1 MWTKLVAGTLFLT
14 FLLFV
19 NLAASFA
26 SSFNRVETSAIASIA
41 GIFQFLVDVGAV
53 IVVGFVGIRLFVK
66 LAQQAETQNRQY
78 TARQPRLTARPAA
91 PVVKAQPFE
100 PVNYPGWNAQSPLPF
115 DNHAPMTYNNQT
127 VLQPPPMNV
136 NEPQPPQGVL
146 VQNIHR
152 MRQQR
157 SGYRMVR

>member
-19 NLAASFA
+19 NLAAGFA
-26 SSFNRVETSAIASIA
+26 ASFNRVETSAIASIA

-53 IVVGFVGIRLFVK
+53 ILIGFVGIRLFVK
-66 LAQQAETQNRQY
+66 LGQQTEIQNRQY
-78 TARQPRLTARPAA
+78 TARQQRSTARASA
-91 PVVKAQPFE
+91 PVKSQSFE
-100 PVNYPGWNAQSPLPF
+100 PVNYAGWNGNAPLPF
-115 DNHAPMTYNNQT
+115 DNHAPMSYDNQP
-127 VLQPPPMNV
+127 QPTTSNT
-136 NEPQPPQGVL
+136 NEPAQGVL

>member
-19 NLAASFA
+19 NLAAA
-26 SSFNRVETSAIASIA
+26 VATSSSRVETSAIASIA
-41 GIFQFLVDVGAV
+41 GIFQFLVDAGAV
-53 IVVGFVGIRLFVK
+53 VVIGFVVIRAFIK
-66 LAQQAETQNRQY
+66 LAQQAEMPNRQY
-78 TARQPRLTARPAA
+78 ARQPRSAARAS
-91 PVVKAQPFE
+91 AQAQSQSFE
-100 PVNYPGWNAQSPLPF
+100 PVNYTGWTAQSPLPF
-115 DNHAPMTYNNQT
+115 DNHAQTTYDNQT
-127 VLQPPPMNV
+127 VLQPQPMNTA
-136 NEPQPPQGVL
+136 EPAQGVL

>member
-19 NLAASFA
+19 NLAAGFA

-41 GIFQFLVDVGAV
+41 GIFQILVDVGAV
-53 IVVGFVGIRLFVK
+53 VVIGFVGIRLFIK
-66 LAQQAETQNRQY
+66 LAQQTETPKRQY
-78 TARQPRLTARPAA
+78 VRQPQSTAQASA
-91 PVVKAQPFE
+91 QSQPFE

-115 DNHAPMTYNNQT
+115 DNHAPMNYDSQT
-127 VLQPPPMNV
+127 VLQPPPMNM
-136 NEPQPPQGVL
+136 NEPQQGVL

>member
-14 FLLFV
+14 FVLFV
-19 NLAASFA
+19 NLAAA
-26 SSFNRVETSAIASIA
+26 VTGSFNRVETSAIASIA

-53 IVVGFVGIRLFVK
+53 VVIGFMGIRMFMK
-66 LAQQAETQNRQY
+66 LAQQAEIQNRQY
-78 TARQPRLTARPAA
+78 NVRQTRSAARPSA
-91 PVVKAQPFE
+91 PGQSQPFE

-115 DNHAPMTYNNQT
+115 DNHENQT
-127 VLQPPPMNV
+127 VLQPQTMNTT
-136 NEPQPPQGVL
+136 EPAQGMI

-157 SGYRMVR
+157 GSYRMVR

>member
-19 NLAASFA
+19 NLAAA
-26 SSFNRVETSAIASIA
+26 VATSSSRVETSAIASIA
-41 GIFQFLVDVGAV
+41 GIFQFLVDAGAV
-53 IVVGFVGIRLFVK
+53 MLIGFVVIRAFVK
-66 LAQQAETQNRQY
+66 LAQQAETPNRDSG
-78 TARQPRLTARPAA
+78 ARQPRSAARASA
-91 PVVKAQPFE
+91 QSQPFE
-100 PVNYPGWNAQSPLPF
+100 PVNYTGWTAQSPLPF
-115 DNHAPMTYNNQT
+115 DNHAPTAYDNQT
-127 VLQPPPMNV
+127 VLQPPPMNI
-136 NEPQPPQGVL
+136 NEPPQGVL

>member
-19 NLAASFA
+19 NLAAA
-26 SSFNRVETSAIASIA
+26 VATSSNRIETSAIASIA
-41 GIFQFLVDVGAV
+41 GIFQFLVDAGAV
-53 IVVGFVGIRLFVK
+53 VVIGFVVIRTFVK
-66 LAQQAETQNRQY
+66 LAQQAETTNRQY
-78 TARQPRLTARPAA
+78 TAHQTRSNARASA
-91 PVVKAQPFE
+91 QAQPFE

-115 DNHAPMTYNNQT
+115 DNHAQTTYDNQT
-127 VLQPPPMNV
+127 VLQAQPINTT
-136 NEPQPPQGVL
+136 EPAQGVL